1 MGQKLVM
8 QKINSKFGQ
17 ENKLCASLQKS
28 SVVFVF
34 RNKTEKIHRV
44 LKFKQSVWIKKI
56 YIDFNTEKRTNAANS
71 FEKGFKLMINS
82 VFGKPM
88 ENLRKR
94 INVRLVNNKNYF
106 LKYTS

>member
-1 MGQKLVM
+1 MEQKLVM

-44 LKFKQSVWIKKI
+44 LKFKQSVWIKKNI
-56 YIDFNTEKRTNAANS
+56 LTLT
-71 FEKGFKLMINS
+71 
-82 VFGKPM
+82 
-88 ENLRKR
+88 
-94 INVRLVNNKNYF
+94 
-106 LKYTS
+106 LKKEQTLLIVLKKALN